1 MRLNDIEIK
10 AIKNNL
16 LALDP
21 EASIYLF
28 GSRTNDA
35 AKGGDIDL
43 LIESNHFD
51 MRTKAAY
58 RWALMEELGEQ
69 KIDLII
75 DSEKNH
81 LFVEQIKSHAI
92 KL

>member
-1 MRLNDIEIK
+1 MRLNTNEIST
-10 AIKNNL
+10 IKREL

-43 LIESNHFD
+43 LIESNQFD

-69 KIDLII
+69 KIDLVIH
-75 DSEKNH
+75 SEKNYA
-81 LFVEQIKSHAI
+81 FVKQIKSHAI